1 MSTQTIEIIVIDRK
15 LKISCPTGQETALVA
30 SATEL
35 NSRLEKVSNSKTN
48 SKTITTPEQM
58 LLLTALNLANDLL
71 KMKKELQKERQ
82 ENKEKIELLQSTI
95 EHALINQQNKQ
106 A

>member
-1 MSTQTIEIIVIDRK
+1 MSHQTIEIKVIDRK

-35 NSRLEKVSNSKTN
+35 NSRLEKASSG
-48 SKTITTPEQM
+48 KTISTPEQA

-71 KMKKELQKERQ
+71 KAQQELHKERQ
-82 ENKEKIELLQSTI
+82 ENKNKIELLQSTI
-95 EHALINQQNKQ
+95 EHALNNQKNKQ